1 MKTLINRL
9 QKIVLVMVI
18 SYLISNFSIKN
29 VFIAESPKFNP
40 FFVTNTI
47 ARVNN
52 FWSRTGNFIASINL
66 FPKLNLLN
74 STNQTA
80 NNPTNNNQNLNNIGY
95 QPNSFSLSKAQINSM
110 IETPLKKISKGIYA
124 GEKDGYKVYKI
135 NTDELGY
142 ITYTFTIDG
151 KEVKL
156 KVPSDQQAPSQEEVE
171 ELF

>member
-1 MKTLINRL
+1 MKTPINRL
-9 QKIVLVMVI
+9 PKIVLVMVI

-29 VFIAESPKFNP
+29 VFIAESPKLNP

-52 FWSRTGNFIASINL
+52 FWSKTGNFIASINL
-66 FPKLNLLN
+66 FPKFNLFN
-74 STNQTA
+74 KTNQTA
-80 NNPTNNNQNLNNIGY
+80 YNSTNNNQNMNNTAY
-95 QPNSFSLSKAQINSM
+95 QPNSLTLSKAQINSM

-124 GEKDGYKVYKI
+124 GENDGYKVYKI

-142 ITYTFTIDG
+142 ITYTFTIEG
-151 KEVKL
+151 KEVKF

-171 ELF
+171 KLF